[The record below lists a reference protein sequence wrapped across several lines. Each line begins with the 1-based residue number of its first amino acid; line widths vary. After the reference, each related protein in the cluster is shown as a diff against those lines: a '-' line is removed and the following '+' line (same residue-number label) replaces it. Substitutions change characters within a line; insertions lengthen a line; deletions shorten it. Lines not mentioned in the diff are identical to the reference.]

1 MAGLRIAYHQSC
13 MRRGNGNPRTGIR
26 LTTLAA
32 SVVILGFSGFTK
44 ELHAESNLAGARNA
58 ALHISV
64 VVMPVVQ
71 ALNFPQPQRQRQSG
85 PVTYN
90 VRTEPI
96 EKRYEVRSLPGG
108 ITARDKQAPAILE
121 TLVLVP
127 Q

>member
-1 MAGLRIAYHQSC
+1 

-44 ELHAESNLAGARNA
+44 ELHAESNQAGARNA

-71 ALNFPQPQRQRQSG
+71 ALNIPQPQRQSG